1 MGRDPQPSALN
12 RAKRFPGARW
22 ERAGLCLFH
31 LNKAN
36 EAAAYL
42 KSLRNEFSEVEI
54 AAALKEEGLESA
66 WSRMTGQFSGKRQP
80 LIQLSLT
87 VPDPSSILS
96 FSCLKDYDANRKS

>member
-12 RAKRFPGARW
+12 QAKRFPGARW

-42 KSLRNEFSEVEI
+42 KSLRDEISEVEI
-54 AAALKEEGLESA
+54 AAAPVGL
-66 WSRMTGQFSGKRQP
+66 RHRSGVNQAARDSQ
-80 LIQLSLT
+80 
-87 VPDPSSILS
+87 
-96 FSCLKDYDANRKS
+96 